1 MIDARKLDRT
11 ITIER
16 LTRTLDE
23 FRAEVETWAPLATL
37 AAQRI
42 ENGTREFVRAYGQAE
57 EGAALFRTR
66 YVAGITTADRIVFEG
81 AALELVEVAELGRRE
96 GLSLR
101 TRTPQVS

>member
-16 LTRTLDE
+16 QTRTLDE
-23 FRAEVETWAPLATL
+23 FRAEVTAWAPVATL
-37 AAQRI
+37 AAQRL
-42 ENGTREFVRAYGQAE
+42 ENGSREFVRAYGQAE

-66 YVAGITTADRIVFEG
+66 FVAGITTADRIVFDG
-81 AALELVEVAELGRRE
+81 LPLDIVEVSELGRRE
-96 GLSLR
+96 GLRLR